1 MNEAVLFT
9 HEAMNTVFSLHLR
22 GVDPGTAREVSIECF
37 ALIDLL
43 ESRLSRFIESS
54 DVSRINALA
63 AGETLFISEECHRC
77 LILAVQA
84 HADTGG
90 LFDITLGRRIEH
102 RKSGA
107 AGPEPELA
115 GRLVIHP
122 DRPAVTC
129 DVPGREIDLGGIG
142 KGFALDL
149 AGGVLSEWGI
159 EDALITAGAS
169 SMLALGG
176 GAWSVDLTG
185 DAGSTR
191 IQLQGEAL
199 SASGTGIQ
207 GSHIV
212 HPGGPDF
219 MPRECCRRVWVTA
232 PAAAVAEVWS
242 TALML
247 VEVGEMAE
255 WTSGAEIGRVFAE
268 TEGSLRELGRMSA

>member
-1 MNEAVLFT
+1 MSEVIHLT

-22 GVDPGTAREVSIECF
+22 GVDPGTAREVAIECF

-43 ESRLSRFIESS
+43 ETRLSRFVESS
-54 DVSRINALA
+54 DVSRINTLA
-63 AGETLFISEECHRC
+63 AGETLFVSEESHRC
-77 LILAVQA
+77 LLLALKA

-102 RKSGA
+102 RKSGEQ
-107 AGPEPELA
+107 GPEPDLA

-129 DVPGREIDLGGIG
+129 EVPGREIDLGGIG

-149 AGGVLSEWGI
+149 ATDLLIDWGV

-169 SMLALGG
+169 SMRVLPG
-176 GAWSVDLTG
+176 GAWPVDLTG
-185 DAGSTR
+185 DAGTR
-191 IQLQGEAL
+191 RIVLQGEAL

-219 MPRECCRRVWVTA
+219 MPRKGCRRVWVTA
-232 PAAAVAEVWS
+232 GDAAAAEVWS

-247 VEVGEMAE
+247 VEVAEMAE
-255 WTSGAEIGRVFAE
+255 WTSGAGIGRVFIEAD
-268 TEGSLRELGRMSA
+268 GAPQELGGMTA